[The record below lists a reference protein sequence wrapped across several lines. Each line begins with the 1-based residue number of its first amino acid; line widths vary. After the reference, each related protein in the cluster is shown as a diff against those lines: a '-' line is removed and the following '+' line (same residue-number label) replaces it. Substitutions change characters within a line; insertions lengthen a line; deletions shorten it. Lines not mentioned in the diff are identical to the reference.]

1 MSTIQSSPRAV
12 AVATAFVVFLTA
24 CGGGGGSSDAV
35 TPPAPTAA
43 SVTISGNDAAIL
55 PGGTLQLTARAAT
68 SSGVVLSTAAIN
80 WTTSNAAVA
89 TVSSAGLVSAV
100 AAGTATVSAASGSAS
115 GTTEIRVNQGGIIA
129 PAGGTV
135 ADATGKV
142 SLTIPAGAV
151 TGTTPISIT
160 AKPDTVRTG
169 HTVGPAY
176 LFGPTGTQFAQPV
189 TMSLGYDA
197 SSLPAHTS
205 KSSLR
210 VARLTSGVWVPLTE
224 GVQVDS
230 GAGKVRAQTRSF
242 STYAVVRDPCQP
254 QDGGAASISG
264 AIASDDCLY
273 PVAGRRSDYYTITP
287 PANEMFVLKSSG
299 TLDGL
304 FGLKQATADATTG
317 TVYDSDN
324 IGRELRFVGNGSAL
338 QLFVSGRDS
347 TKLGAYTFTK
357 SAAVTHACPNT
368 TAGVPFI
375 ILMPGARYSDALNA
389 TNSCSVTVQFSPFP
403 AAIGQPLRAHYYG
416 VKLDAGRTY
425 TIAAQGFPGQSA
437 LSIFSG
443 GLVAQSVGATSGLR
457 TLTFTAASSTYYTIE
472 ISSGGF
478 ENANGTG
485 AWTIPN
491 FAYSLTVSAPAAR

>member
-1 MSTIQSSPRAV
+1 MSLLSTRARRGFASALV
-12 AVATAFVVFLTA
+12 LSILSA

-43 SVTISGNDAAIL
+43 TVTISGNDAAIL
-55 PGGTLQLTARAAT
+55 PGATLQLAARAAT
-68 SSGVVLSTAAIN
+68 SAGVVLSSASIN
-80 WTTSNAAVA
+80 WSTSNAAVA

-100 AAGTATVSAASGSAS
+100 AAGTATVSASSGSAS
-115 GTTEIRVNQGGIIA
+115 GTTEVRVNQGGVIA

-142 SLTIPAGAV
+142 TLNIPAGAV
-151 TGTTPISIT
+151 TGTTAISIT

-169 HTVGPAY
+169 HTVGAAY

-189 TMSLGYDA
+189 TMTLGYDA
-197 SSLPAHTS
+197 PALPAHTS
-205 KSSLR
+205 KASLR
-210 VARLTSGVWVPLTE
+210 VARLTNGVWVPLTE

-230 GAGKVRAQTRSF
+230 AAGKVRAQTRSF

-254 QDGGAASISG
+254 QDGAAASISG
-264 AIASDDCLY
+264 AIAADDCLY
-273 PVAGRRSDYYTITP
+273 QVAGRRSDYYTITP

-304 FGLKQATADATTG
+304 FGLKQATVDATTG

-357 SAAVTHACPNT
+357 SPAVTHACPNA
-368 TAGVPFI
+368 TAGVPMI
-375 ILMPGARYSDALNA
+375 VLMPGARYSDALNA
-389 TNSCSVTVQFSPFP
+389 TNSCSVTVQFSPIP
-403 AAIGQPLRAHYYG
+403 AAIGQQLRAHYYA
-416 VKLDAGRTY
+416 VKLDAGRSY

-437 LSIFSG
+437 LTIFSG
-443 GLVAQSVGATSGLR
+443 GVVAQSVGATSGLR
-457 TLTFTAASSTYYTIE
+457 TLTFTAASSAYYTIE

-478 ENANGTG
+478 ENANLTG
-485 AWTIPN
+485 AWIIPN
-491 FAYSLTVSAPAAR
+491 FAYSLTVSAP